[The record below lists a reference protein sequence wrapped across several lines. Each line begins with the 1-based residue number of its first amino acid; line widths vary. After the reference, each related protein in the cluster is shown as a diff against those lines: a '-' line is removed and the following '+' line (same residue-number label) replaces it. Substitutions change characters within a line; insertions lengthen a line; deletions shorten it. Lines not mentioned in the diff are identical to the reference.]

1 MPRRTRN
8 LLAWTCIALLA
19 TFVAQSNAA
28 LVLCVAVDHTAVE
41 AVHIGRECAPP
52 SHSLGSPESQCTDT
66 VLSQSSTTA
75 TSERTSAV
83 ALPVLAPLARVAP
96 PQGPARLVRSGPPPL
111 RDLDRA
117 RSSTVLLI

>member
-1 MPRRTRN
+1 MSRAARN

-19 TFVAQSNAA
+19 TFVVQSNAA

-41 AVHIGRECAPP
+41 SAHAGRECAPQ
-52 SHSLGSPESQCTDT
+52 SHSLGSTESCTDT

-75 TSERTSAV
+75 TSERSSGLV
-83 ALPVLAPLARVAP
+83 LPVVAPLARVAP
-96 PQGPARLVRSGPPPL
+96 PRADALLRRSAPPPL
-111 RDLDRA
+111 RDLDRS